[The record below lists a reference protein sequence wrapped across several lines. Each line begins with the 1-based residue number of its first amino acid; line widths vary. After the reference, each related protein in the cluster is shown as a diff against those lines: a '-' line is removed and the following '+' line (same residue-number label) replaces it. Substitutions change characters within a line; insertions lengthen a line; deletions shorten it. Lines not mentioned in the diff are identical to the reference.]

1 VTEAA
6 LRDLAARAA
15 AGDGR
20 AREQLTGAARAQA
33 RDILSQD
40 RFTASHRGGNPL
52 RDLLSH
58 VGDAVRA
65 LTAITPGGPVVDLLA
80 LVVLVAAVASVAASF
95 VARRRASA
103 GPDRGR
109 RAADPAARW
118 IGPQELE
125 RRAAQAERDGDLDAA
140 VRLRFQAGLLRLGDA
155 RAIDLR
161 PSLTSGEI
169 ARQLRSARFDALA
182 RTHDAV
188 AYGGRPAAAGDA
200 ARAREDWPAVVG
212 EARRP

>member
-1 VTEAA
+1 VSDAA

-20 AREQLTGAARAQA
+20 AREQLTGAAREQA
-33 RDILSQD
+33 RDILAQD
-40 RFTASHRGGNPL
+40 RFSASHRGGNPL

-58 VGDAVRA
+58 VGDWVRE
-65 LTAITPGGPVVDLLA
+65 LTAITPGGPGIDLLLLA
-80 LVVLVAAVASVAASF
+80 LLVAGAATVAASF
-95 VARRRASA
+95 AGRRRPRA
-103 GPDRGR
+103 GAGRGR
-109 RAADPAARW
+109 GVADPAAAW

-140 VRLRFQAGLLRLGDA
+140 VRLRFQAGLLRLDDA
-155 RAIDLR
+155 RAIELR

-169 ARQLRSARFDALA
+169 ARHLRSARFDGLA

-188 AYGGRPAAAGDA
+188 AYGGRPAVADDA
-200 ARAREDWPAVVG
+200 ARAREEWPAVVG
-212 EARRP
+212 EARRG